1 MTLVCEGPGWQ
12 SMPSPESRPGGQ
24 MKWRFSSTESRLVR
38 PGTGQRWPSG
48 RARIGS
54 ASANSTFNYVVMI
67 DAPSPSLGPFRVPGQ
82 RAGPSLSNPGRT
94 RDSDINLKLESG

>member
-38 PGTGQRWPSG
+38 PGLGQRWPSG
-48 RARIGS
+48 RARTGS
-54 ASANSTFNYVVMI
+54 ASANSTFNYVVMR
-67 DAPSPSLGPFRVPGQ
+67 ARVWAHSESQASGPDRVCPTP
-82 RAGPSLSNPGRT
+82 AGLVT
-94 RDSDINLKLESG
+94 RILT